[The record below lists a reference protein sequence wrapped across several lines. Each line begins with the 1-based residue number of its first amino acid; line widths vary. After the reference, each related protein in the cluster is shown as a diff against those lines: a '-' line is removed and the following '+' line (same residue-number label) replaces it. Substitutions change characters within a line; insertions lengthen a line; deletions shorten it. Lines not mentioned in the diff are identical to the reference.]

1 MGELTMEIPNR
12 PRFLIA
18 RMSAIGDTILTTAVL
33 CALRDRFPNAFIA
46 WVVEQKS
53 APVLEG
59 HPCLDEL
66 IVVERGW
73 FKSPK
78 KFLALRRRLRALKF
92 DISIDP
98 QSLTKSSLPAWL
110 SGARYRIG
118 NDGKH
123 GGELSRLLNNVLY
136 DSTHPHL
143 VDRSMD
149 LLKRLGIESP
159 QVRFDLG
166 VVSSAEENTDRFLDA
181 LNLRPGFAV
190 INPGAGWDSKL
201 WPWERFAQVAAYL
214 LRQHQLRSLVIWA
227 GDREHAW
234 ADKIAEASE
243 QAAVVSPKTSLQE
256 LISVMRRA
264 RMYVGSDTGPMHAAA
279 AVGTRCISL
288 HGPTRPCDSG
298 PYGTNH
304 ISLHKEYH
312 VGSRRE
318 RRSADNHAMRQIQVE
333 DVCNACE
340 QVLAAQLE
348 PVSSF

>member
-1 MGELTMEIPNR
+1 
-12 PRFLIA
+12 
-18 RMSAIGDTILTTAVL
+18 
-33 CALRDRFPNAFIA
+33 
-46 WVVEQKS
+46 
-53 APVLEG
+53 
-59 HPCLDEL
+59 
-66 IVVERGW
+66 
-73 FKSPK
+73 
-78 KFLALRRRLRALKF
+78 
-92 DISIDP
+92 
-98 QSLTKSSLPAWL
+98 
-110 SGARYRIG
+110 
-118 NDGKH
+118 
-123 GGELSRLLNNVLY
+123 
-136 DSTHPHL
+136 
-143 VDRSMD
+143 
-149 LLKRLGIESP
+149 
-159 QVRFDLG
+159 
-166 VVSSAEENTDRFLDA
+166 
-181 LNLRPGFAV
+181 
-190 INPGAGWDSKL
+190 
-201 WPWERFAQVAAYL
+201 
-214 LRQHQLRSLVIWA
+214 VIWA

-279 AVGTRCISL
+279 AVGTQCISL

-348 PVSSF
+348 PVSSY